1 MKIPLWFI
9 FLSVGA
15 FTVACAPPPKKLP
28 PPAEDKA
35 LADYEKT
42 VTTPNS
48 YPSPAEG
55 GQRYVTR
62 ENSLYSPYFS
72 LYSDVK
78 AYRKGDI
85 VYIIVYES
93 IDAVQKLATKTGQQ
107 HQVQNAVNAFFG
119 IPPKTRQQL
128 GVDWQYKS
136 GSKYDGATQ
145 QSGVLSTR
153 LAAYVKK
160 VYPNGNLLIEASRYI
175 YLNEA
180 GHRIVL
186 RGIVRP
192 QDIGP
197 DNSVPS
203 SRIANLEIIYD
214 GKGYMVDASSPG
226 WFTRFLAKIWPF

>member
-1 MKIPLWFI
+1 MKIRLLLTFI
-9 FLSVGA
+9 SLGLI
-15 FTVACAPPPKKLP
+15 ACAPPPKKLP
-28 PPAEDKA
+28 PPQEDKV
-35 LADYEKT
+35 LKEYEKT
-42 VTTPNS
+42 VTTPNPYS
-48 YPSPAEG
+48 LDEG
-55 GQRYVTR
+55 ETTVTAS
-62 ENSLYSPYFS
+62 NSLYSPYFN

-93 IDAVQKLATKTGQQ
+93 IDAIQKLATQTGQQ
-107 HQVQNAVNAFFG
+107 HQVNNAVASFFG
-119 IPPKTRQQL
+119 VHPKTLQNM
-128 GVDWQYKS
+128 GVNWQYQS
-136 GSKYDGATQ
+136 GSKYSGTTQ

-192 QDIGP
+192 EDIGP

>member
-1 MKIPLWFI
+1 
-9 FLSVGA
+9 
-15 FTVACAPPPKKLP
+15 
-28 PPAEDKA
+28 
-35 LADYEKT
+35 
-42 VTTPNS
+42 
-48 YPSPAEG
+48 
-55 GQRYVTR
+55 
-62 ENSLYSPYFS
+62 
-72 LYSDVK
+72 
-78 AYRKGDI
+78 KGDI

-93 IDAVQKLATKTGQQ
+93 IDAVQKLATQTGQQ
-107 HQVQNAVNAFFG
+107 HQIANAINSFFG
-119 IPPKTRQQL
+119 IHPKTLQNL

-136 GSKYDGATQ
+136 SSKYSGSTQ

-180 GHRIVL
+180 GHKIIL

-192 QDIGP
+192 EDIGP
-197 DNSVPS
+197 DNSIPS

-226 WFTRFLAKIWPF
+226 WFTRFLAKLWPF